1 MSRRLNT
8 NSPCFSSIPA
18 TRNAAPVPSPNNL
31 PPLTFHQV
39 HGDHIRLSQ
48 ERRVAKRVESFCK
61 GITFSARPVRVN
73 ERVCV
78 KFSDIS
84 NNWSGVIRFGFTVCD
99 PAAQRHNLPKYACP
113 DLTNK
118 TGFWIK
124 ALNETYCERDNILFY
139 YVTASGDVHFGIN
152 GEEKGVF
159 ISGCETR
166 SPLWTIIDV
175 YGNCTAIEFLDYRH
189 QAMASTMSPPNTG
202 AMHGSQASLAS
213 SVSMRPQQPVA
224 QCQNMRAQIA
234 GSQRSLASTVSTI
247 SSGVLRG
254 SQQLNTDVDRIV
266 PAFQNLHTISS
277 SSSQASLVEGASAM
291 LPNIRHMPYG
301 PLSQLTPM
309 PLHRTKGRNVFISH
323 NGRVASRSDNEFCQG
338 YVFTG
343 RPLRIGETII
353 VQILRKDN
361 VYIGGLALGL
371 TSCDPAHL
379 SPQDLP
385 DDSDQLLDR
394 PEYWVVSKDVAA
406 APNTGDEIAICVTPT
421 GEVTIRKNGGAPT
434 TVMHVDQS
442 LELYAFLDIYGSTQS
457 VSVLSQSPLAHNTM
471 SNSVSSQYL
480 AADQNSQNG
489 AIVPAPQ
496 RMLVQQ
502 QQQQLQMELPVAACY
517 SAPIV
522 TVQPSQLAQQQIQR
536 NVAAANASN
545 RQMAIL
551 MVNLPPA
558 NTLPAPQQQQHQQQQ
573 HPQQIPV
580 VAASSSQQLMLSPKK
595 PQQLPLSPA
604 ASCASSLAA
613 PSPSYPQLSE
623 CTICYENSIDSVL
636 YTCGHMCMCYEC
648 AIQQWRGIGGGHCPL
663 CRAVIQDV
671 IRTYKS

>member
-1 MSRRLNT
+1 M
-8 NSPCFSSIPA
+8 
-18 TRNAAPVPSPNNL
+18 
-31 PPLTFHQV
+31 

-99 PAAQRHNLPKYACP
+99 PATQRHNLPKYACP

-152 GEEKGVF
+152 GEEKEVF
-159 ISGCETR
+159 ISGIDTR

-175 YGNCTAIEFLDYRH
+175 YGNCTAIEFLDYRN
-189 QAMASTMSPPNTG
+189 QTMASSSN
-202 AMHGSQASLAS
+202 ANVRGSQASLAS
-213 SVSMRPQQPVA
+213 SASMRPQQPVA
-224 QCQNMRAQIA
+224 QCQIMRPPMSNA
-234 GSQRSLASTVSTI
+234 GSHRSLASTGSTI

-254 SQQLNTDVDRIV
+254 SQQLDTDVDRIL
-266 PAFQNLHTISS
+266 PAFQSLHTNN
-277 SSSQASLVEGASAM
+277 SSQTSLVEGASAM
-291 LPNIRHMPYG
+291 LPNIRHMLYG
-301 PLSQLTPM
+301 PLSQLSPM
-309 PLHRTKGRNVFISH
+309 PFHACKGRNVFISH
-323 NGRVASRSDNEFCQG
+323 GGRVASRSDNEFCQG
-338 YVFTG
+338 YVFTA

-379 SPQDLP
+379 SPEDLP

-457 VSVLSQSPLAHNTM
+457 VSVLSQSPLAHNPISNSM
-471 SNSVSSQYL
+471 SNPYL
-480 AADQNSQNG
+480 AAADQNSQN
-489 AIVPAPQ
+489 AAPQ
-496 RMLVQQ
+496 RIAIQQ
-502 QQQQLQMELPVAACY
+502 QQQQTIQMELPAYATATIADGRATCY
-517 SAPIV
+517 SGPV
-522 TVQPSQLAQQQIQR
+522 VSVQQSALAQQQLQR
-536 NVAAANASN
+536 NAAANASN
-545 RQMAIL
+545 SRMAIL
-551 MVNLPPA
+551 MVNLPPDVMTHPVA
-558 NTLPAPQQQQHQQQQ
+558 SQPIATVAPSSVQQH
-573 HPQQIPV
+573 
-580 VAASSSQQLMLSPKK
+580 MLSPKK
-595 PQQLPLSPA
+595 PAMALSP
-604 ASCASSLAA
+604 SSSLKDV
-613 PSPSYPQLSE
+613 SFQ
-623 CTICYENSIDSVL
+623 NSD
-636 YTCGHMCMCYEC
+636 
-648 AIQQWRGIGGGHCPL
+648 
-663 CRAVIQDV
+663 D
-671 IRTYKS
+671 

>member
-1 MSRRLNT
+1 M
-8 NSPCFSSIPA
+8 
-18 TRNAAPVPSPNNL
+18 
-31 PPLTFHQV
+31 

-189 QAMASTMSPPNTG
+189 QTMASTMSSVISPSTG
-202 AMHGSQASLAS
+202 TMRGSHASLAS
-213 SVSMRPQQPVA
+213 NVSMRPQQPVA
-224 QCQNMRAQIA
+224 QCQAMRAQIA
-234 GSQRSLASTVSTI
+234 ASQRSLASTTSTI

-266 PAFQNLHTISS
+266 PAFQNLHTISASQS
-277 SSSQASLVEGASAM
+277 SLAEGAASAM

-301 PLSQLTPM
+301 PLSQLSPM
-309 PLHRTKGRNVFISH
+309 PFHRTKGRNVFFSH

-353 VQILRKDN
+353 VQILRKEN

-394 PEYWVVSKDVAA
+394 PEYWVVSKDIAA
-406 APNTGDEIAICVTPT
+406 APNTGDEIAICITPT

-457 VSVLSQSPLAHNTM
+457 VSVLSQSPLAHNTL

-480 AADQNSQNG
+480 AEQNNQNV
-489 AIVPAPQ
+489 ATHRIPVQHP
-496 RMLVQQ
+496 QQ
-502 QQQQLQMELPVAACY
+502 QPSIQMEAAAAFAAAAVADSRTTCY
-517 SAPIV
+517 TAPIV
-522 TVQPSQLAQQQIQR
+522 SVQPAQLAQQQIQR
-536 NVAAANASN
+536 NVAAAANASN
-545 RQMAIL
+545 SRMAIL
-551 MVNLPPA
+551 MVNLPPDVMA
-558 NTLPAPQQQQHQQQQ
+558 TNQQAAVVTAQSAQQQQ
-573 HPQQIPV
+573 
-580 VAASSSQQLMLSPKK
+580 QLLLSPKK
-595 PQQLPLSPA
+595 PQMSLSPA
-604 ASCASSLAA
+604 ASCSSSLAGG
-613 PSPSYPQLSE
+613 SPAYPQPSE
-623 CTICYENSIDSVL
+623 CTICYENAIDSVL

-648 AIQQWRGIGGGHCPL
+648 AVQQWRGIGGGHCPL

>member
-1 MSRRLNT
+1 M
-8 NSPCFSSIPA
+8 
-18 TRNAAPVPSPNNL
+18 PSPNNL

-39 HGDHIRLSQ
+39 HGDHIRLSH

-84 NNWSGVIRFGFTVCD
+84 NNWSGVIRFGFTVVD
-99 PAAQRHNLPKYACP
+99 PATQRHNLPKYACP

-189 QAMASTMSPPNTG
+189 QTMASTSNVVPNSV
-202 AMHGSQASLAS
+202 HGSHASLAS
-213 SVSMRPQQPVA
+213 NISVRPQQPA
-224 QCQNMRAQIA
+224 QQCQNLRAQVV
-234 GSQRSLASTVSTI
+234 GSQRSLASTTSTI

-266 PAFQNLHTISS
+266 PAFQNLHTISQ
-277 SSSQASLVEGASAM
+277 SQSSLVDGASAII
-291 LPNIRHMPYG
+291 PNIRHMPYG
-301 PLSQLTPM
+301 PLSQLAPM
-309 PLHRTKGRNVFISH
+309 PFHRTKGRNVFISH

-338 YVFTG
+338 YVFTA

-457 VSVLSQSPLAHNTM
+457 VSVLSQSPLAHNSL
-471 SNSVSSQYL
+471 SNSVSTQYL
-480 AADQNSQNG
+480 AENSQNV
-489 AIVPAPQ
+489 AVMPQ
-496 RMLVQQ
+496 RLPQQ
-502 QQQQLQMELPVAACY
+502 QQSQQIQVELPAAITYPGAVEQRTTCY
-517 SAPIV
+517 SAPIAS
-522 TVQPSQLAQQQIQR
+522 VQPTQLAQQQLQR

-545 RQMAIL
+545 SRMAIL
-551 MVNLPPA
+551 MVNLPPDVMQ
-558 NTLPAPQQQQHQQQQ
+558 NPQQATVVATQQQ
-573 HPQQIPV
+573 
-580 VAASSSQQLMLSPKK
+580 QQLMLSPKK
-595 PQQLPLSPA
+595 SLSPA
-604 ASCASSLAA
+604 ASCSTSLAGA
-613 PSPSYPQLSE
+613 PAYPQPSE
-623 CTICYENSIDSVL
+623 CTICYENAIDSVL

-648 AIQQWRGIGGGHCPL
+648 AVQQWRGIGGGHCPL

>member
-1 MSRRLNT
+1 M
-8 NSPCFSSIPA
+8 
-18 TRNAAPVPSPNNL
+18 PSPNNL

-189 QAMASTMSPPNTG
+189 QAMASTVSPPNAG
-202 AMHGSQASLAS
+202 QGVHGSHASLAS
-213 SVSMRPQQPVA
+213 SVSVRPQQPVA
-224 QCQNMRAQIA
+224 QCQNVRGQMA
-234 GSQRSLASTVSTI
+234 GSQRSLVSTASSI

-266 PAFQNLHTISS
+266 PAFQNMHTISS
-277 SSSQASLVEGASAM
+277 SHASLAEGATSA

-301 PLSQLTPM
+301 PLSQLSPM
-309 PLHRTKGRNVFISH
+309 PFHRTKGRNVFISH

-338 YVFTG
+338 YVFTA

-406 APNTGDEIAICVTPT
+406 APNTGDEIAICVTPS
-421 GEVTIRKNGGAPT
+421 GEVTIRRNGGAPT

-457 VSVLSQSPLAHNTM
+457 VSVLSQSPLAHTTM
-471 SNSVSSQYL
+471 SSSVSSQYL
-480 AADQNSQNG
+480 AADQNSQNV
-489 AIVPAPQ
+489 AVVAAPQ
-496 RMLVQQ
+496 R
-502 QQQQLQMELPVAACY
+502 LPAVADARPTCY

-522 TVQPSQLAQQQIQR
+522 CVPPSQLAQQQIQR

-545 RQMAIL
+545 SHMAIL
-551 MVNLPPA
+551 MVNLPPNVMA
-558 NTLPAPQQQQHQQQQ
+558 NAVPPAA
-573 HPQQIPV
+573 V
-580 VAASSSQQLMLSPKK
+580 SSSHTHLVSPKK
-595 PQQLPLSPA
+595 PPMTLSPA
-604 ASCASSLAA
+604 ASCSSSLATPA
-613 PSPSYPQLSE
+613 YPQPSE

-648 AIQQWRGIGGGHCPL
+648 AVQQWRGIGGGHCPL